1 MQDTMLPRVRA
12 GAEGTL
18 IRDITVLTLYV
29 IRIVSPAAV
38 CSDHLLL
45 RGIHFAKDLCD
56 TINIGKLT
64 FEILPWKFGKVLTRL
79 VDPMCVDHMGQK
91 FFGTQYPRN
100 FPKETRMEKPVCH
113 NISP

>member
-56 TINIGKLT
+56 TINIGELT

-79 VDPMCVDHMGQK
+79 VDPMCVESHGSKIFWNTIPKKLSQ
-91 FFGTQYPRN
+91 RN
-100 FPKETRMEKPVCH
+100 TNGKTRLP
-113 NISP
+113 